1 MIRLITIILFLTTSC
16 SSENSTNGGDNPSV
30 IVEEVIPS
38 NLNLTIDILGQNND
52 NLNGD
57 GSGVINCSASATD
70 AINYEFRFGNGEVVE
85 SASGNVE
92 FTYTTPGLTIIL
104 FMFTPIQKQ
113 KIMLLNF
120 KLFLSTLLMMDQL
133 D

>member
-52 NLNGD
+52 N
-57 GSGVINCSASATD
+57 
-70 AINYEFRFGNGEVVE
+70 
-85 SASGNVE
+85 
-92 FTYTTPGLTIIL
+92 
-104 FMFTPIQKQ
+104 
-113 KIMLLNF
+113 
-120 KLFLSTLLMMDQL
+120 
-133 D
+133 